1 MRRPGF
7 ARPGVSLY
15 RAVPGR
21 DKLCSTMPTLDDVY
35 LKFGF
40 ASEAA
45 QLLETELGNILLAF
59 GALDGRLLSATPD
72 KKRAADLFADINR
85 QTLGQ
90 LIKNAK
96 RHVEALTQLE
106 PLLLVALDER
116 NRLSHHFFRQ
126 HNLRRNS
133 DEGRALM
140 LADLESIHDVL
151 LEAFKAVTLLSGVD
165 LDAMVKEGKDKN
177 LPTRHL
183 PI

>member
-1 MRRPGF
+1 LAADAKPGG
-7 ARPGVSLY
+7 AAPRT
-15 RAVPGR
+15 VPER
-21 DKLCSTMPTLDDVY
+21 DKLCSIMPTLDDVY

-59 GALDGRLLSATPD
+59 GALDGRMLSPTLEAD
-72 KKRAADLFADINR
+72 KKWAADLFADINR

-96 RHVEALTQLE
+96 RHTEALTQLE
-106 PLLLVALDER
+106 PLLLTALEER

-151 LEAFKAVTLLSGVD
+151 LEAFKAVTLLSGID
-165 LDAMVKEGKDKN
+165 LDAMVKAGKGKT
-177 LPTRHL
+177 LPTKHL